1 MPAVAGEPESTGL
14 RSYKWNNRKQV
25 GNIGI
30 FFGNWGQRNT
40 HMQGGVQGNI
50 DAQIKKNPCTILGL
64 SECEA
69 ETEQL
74 LKASAVADDRPWE
87 ETETLEDRPAFQYYT
102 IRGDEKVSCLLG
114 CRTTQCAGLES
125 LSWLRREEGTY
136 KSKGPSKNNMR
147 AYTRLLVA
155 RVTLKSNVGGLGKE
169 LRVAVCHL
177 HFQVA
182 NNNKGFKK
190 QHNSFWPILAQQMTF
205 YDVHVLMGDFNM
217 SLFRVVPEL
226 RCYGFQPTL
235 VSWFPWKT
243 EDTGEFMADSCG
255 IFTLMPAVTEPS
267 VQADIWCH
275 GVFSVLPQFQK
286 YAGPGQTIQR
296 YLPRKGDGP
305 KKVKDSV
312 EPLPMTI
319 EEEDETEPPAVAA
332 GKKKLMKWKGK
343 TLLMKDWM
351 YKGQNHKGTH
361 FPLVCYTK
369 NEGRRTKEAFCQ
381 RERNRRLKRGNR
393 RPQ

>member
-1 MPAVAGEPESTGL
+1 MLLQQSRDGRKSLHFLRKLGSENLAAGRSCATSEDRRTDQKKPCAIIGLTECDAETEALLQAPAVA
-14 RSYKWNNRKQV
+14 
-25 GNIGI
+25 
-30 FFGNWGQRNT
+30 
-40 HMQGGVQGNI
+40 
-50 DAQIKKNPCTILGL
+50 DAQPWGTKETI
-64 SECEA
+64 
-69 ETEQL
+69 
-74 LKASAVADDRPWE
+74 
-87 ETETLEDRPAFQYYT
+87 EDRPDYTYYT
-102 IRGDEKVSCLLG
+102 IRGEEQASCLLG
-114 CRTTQCAGLES
+114 VRADCGSGIEM
-125 LSWLRREEGTY
+125 LSWIRKEEGTY
-136 KSKGPSKNNMR
+136 YSKVKTKLR

-155 RVTLKSNVGGLGKE
+155 KVAMSQNVGFIGTE

-182 NNNKGFKK
+182 NKNKGFKQK
-190 QHNSFWPILAQQMTF
+190 HKDFWPWLADMMR
-205 YDVHVLMGDFNM
+205 YHRVHVLMGDFNM

-267 VQADIWCH
+267 VQADIWFH
-275 GVFSVLPQFQK
+275 GVWGVLPHFQK

-312 EPLPMTI
+312 EPQPMTI

-332 GKKKLMKWKGK
+332 GKKKLIKWKGK

-369 NEGRRTKEAFCQ
+369 NPGRRSKQGLCH
-381 RERNRRLKRGNR
+381 RERQKRLKRMNC